1 MSETR
6 IDIEAAKQA
15 LLDSINLIADEKNEQ
30 AIRDSFT
37 SYLRRIFPDHPS
49 WVIRH
54 IQGSES
60 AVRIS
65 KANKTSTGFVDNLV
79 DLTAIEYEGN
89 LSIRAKY
96 EEGYN

>member
-37 SYLRRIFPDHPS
+37 SYLGEFFQI
-49 WVIRH
+49 
-54 IQGSES
+54 
-60 AVRIS
+60 
-65 KANKTSTGFVDNLV
+65 NL
-79 DLTAIEYEGN
+79 AG
-89 LSIRAKY
+89 
-96 EEGYN
+96 